1 MKVIEIFKSLQG
13 EGKNQGVITTFV
25 RLSGCN
31 LNCRWCD
38 TPESHYGGTEMS
50 VSEVFDE
57 VVKLGCADV
66 CITGGEPLV
75 SMDGLLPLLEILYN
89 EGFKI
94 EIETNGTINPAPCMD
109 FATICMDIKCPSS
122 GEKSDQSLLEYL
134 GFDDTVKFVVA
145 DLTDCEYAADIIK
158 NRGFL
163 PEIFIS
169 PVWGSDYGKIAQYVI
184 DNRLPVKFQM
194 QLHKIIGVK

>member
-1 MKVIEIFKSLQG
+1 MKVIEIFISLQG

-38 TPESHYGGTEMS
+38 TPESHSGGTEMS
-50 VSEVFDE
+50 VSGVFEEVQ
-57 VVKLGCADV
+57 KLGCANV
-66 CITGGEPLV
+66 CITGGEPLL
-75 SMDGLLPLLEILYN
+75 SMDELIPLLKILSRECY
-89 EGFKI
+89 KV

-109 FATICMDIKCPSS
+109 FASVCMDIKCPSS
-122 GEKSDQSLLEYL
+122 GEKSDLSLLECL

-145 DLTDCEYAADIIK
+145 DLTDCEYAADIIM
-158 NRGFL
+158 NREFL
-163 PEIFIS
+163 APVFIS
-169 PVWGSDYGKIAQYVI
+169 PVWGSDYGKIAEYVI
-184 DNRLPVKFQM
+184 ENRLPVKFQM